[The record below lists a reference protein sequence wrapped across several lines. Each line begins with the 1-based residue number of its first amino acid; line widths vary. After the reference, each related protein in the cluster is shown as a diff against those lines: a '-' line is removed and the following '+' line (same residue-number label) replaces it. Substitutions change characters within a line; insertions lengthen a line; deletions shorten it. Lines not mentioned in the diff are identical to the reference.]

1 MAETDSQPLNA
12 AVSECVRIVQSK
24 WTKRPRAAIILGTGF
39 GGLTS
44 HMDIEATFPY
54 SALPAFPQPTAI
66 AHQGQLVCG
75 DLAGVPIVALQGRV
89 HYYEQFSFAQ
99 ITHPVHVAAALG
111 CELLIVSN
119 ASGGLNPR
127 YRSGDIVVLEDH
139 IDLMGH
145 RNAFSLAGRSAP
157 IRSKQPKLYDSELAT
172 RAVSIGRRENFAC
185 HRGVYVA
192 VTGPNYET
200 RAEYRFMRRI
210 GGDVVGMSTVPEVIA
225 ASEAGMRVLALSAV
239 TNVAKPDAPDA
250 VDALEVVDIAEHAEP
265 KLRAIA
271 VGIVRHL

>member
-1 MAETDSQPLNA
+1 V
-12 AVSECVRIVQSK
+12 AV
-24 WTKRPRAAIILGTGF
+24 ILGTGF

-44 HMDIEATFPY
+44 RIDIDAMFPY
-54 SALPAFPQPTAI
+54 SALPLFQQPTAV
-66 AHQGQLVCG
+66 AHKGRLVCG
-75 DLAGVPIVALQGRV
+75 ELAGVPIIALQGRV

-99 ITHPVHVAAALG
+99 ITHPIHVAAALG

-119 ASGGLNPR
+119 ASGGLNPQ

-139 IDLMGH
+139 IDLMGS
-145 RNAFSLAGRSAP
+145 RNAFAGGQPAGL
-157 IRSKQPKLYDSELAT
+157 IRSRQPHFYDAELAT
-172 RAVSIGRRENFAC
+172 MAVSVGRRENFAC

-200 RAEYRFMRRI
+200 RAEYRFLRWI

-225 ASEAGMRVLALSAV
+225 ATEAGMRVLALSAV

-271 VGIVRHL
+271 IGIVRHI